1 MASANMSD
9 PPAVRFSSK
18 NEEIPPETSIAA
30 AGSLTG
36 NGDDDDETELNPNN
50 EEDIRQLKS
59 TLQSGLQSKRMEHY
73 NFEPVSLP
81 SSQPVSRVCKMM
93 MLDIMNHTLTL
104 RCVGSF
110 RYTHAKADASRL
122 SSTLSETFTTTI

>member
-1 MASANMSD
+1 MSD

-30 AGSLTG
+30 AGSQTG
-36 NGDDDDETELNPNN
+36 DGDDDDDETELNPNN

-81 SSQPVSRVCKMM
+81 SSQPVSRVCKMA
-93 MLDIMNHTLTL
+93 MLDILDHTLTL
-104 RCVGSF
+104 RFVGPF
-110 RYTHAKADASRL
+110 RYAHAKANASRL
-122 SSTLSETFTTTI
+122 SSTLSKTFTTTI